1 MSVSIKILLGIMLG
15 LPALLF
21 AENDFGAFED
31 AKKTFP
37 QYFERNAVGEAK
49 TLNGDEVYYYN
60 GTAEQFFHGSDA
72 EPDSDLWREAE
83 IDAKSK
89 LFQFFKKK
97 DKTVE
102 VTVEIKTPRL
112 AYRWK
117 EGDFYR
123 ALYVV
128 DKSNLMIKRTAI
140 LQQEVAKDD
149 LQPRRQSQEF
159 VRPDIQ
165 KDAVVKEDLPTQ
177 KEEVRD
183 SIEKLPPKN
192 EDPMPQAP
200 KLSPEKEAPKPLNSI
215 NQLPTEATPSKLNPA
230 ENRNPVDVDVNKF
243 RDSFKL

>member
-1 MSVSIKILLGIMLG
+1 MSVSMKILLGVMLG

-89 LFQFFKKK
+89 LFHFFKKK

-149 LQPRRQSQEF
+149 LQPQRQSQEF

-177 KEEVRD
+177 KEEVRTP
-183 SIEKLPPKN
+183 IEKEPPKN
-192 EDPMPQAP
+192 EDLMPQIP
-200 KLSPEKEAPKPLNSI
+200 KLSPEKVTPEPSNSI
-215 NQLPTEATPSKLNPA
+215 NQLPTDVTPSKLNPTK
-230 ENRNPVDVDVNKF
+230 NRNPVDVDVNKF